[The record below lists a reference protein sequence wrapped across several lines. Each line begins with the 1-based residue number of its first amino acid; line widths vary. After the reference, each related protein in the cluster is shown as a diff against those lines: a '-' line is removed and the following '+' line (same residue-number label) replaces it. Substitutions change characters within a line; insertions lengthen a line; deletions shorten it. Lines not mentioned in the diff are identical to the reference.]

1 MHTEKKAYELG
12 QIIAFHNAGLIG
24 QEKVGML
31 LEKVA
36 KGNPPWEAA
45 WDAEWSAKQK
55 LHNAE
60 ENARH
65 AEERARNKAHPP
77 RKHVADTY
85 ENPVE
90 VDWDAKR
97 EALKKELR
105 AESDKRRDT
114 ATRKAFRDA
123 RATNQAARESSEAVS
138 GTEDVFKNLGKHK
151 GKIIGG
157 TLGAGALLGGT
168 IGAGLGS
175 WSDEPGSVARGGMTG
190 MGAGAGTGAG
200 LLGSGALMS
209 SILKSHAAAEAA
221 GKAPGGMYGR
231 GIAALAL
238 PIAGMF
244 GGGALGHW
252 AGNKA
257 TGHTDTAAPRR

>member
-1 MHTEKKAYELG
+1 MYTNLDSGETDMHTEKKAYKLG

-36 KGNPPWEAA
+36 EIPE
-45 WDAEWSAKQK
+45 DY
-55 LHNAE
+55 AE
-60 ENARH
+60 EFADRMRRG
-65 AEERARNKAHPP
+65 AERA
-77 RKHVADTY
+77 
-85 ENPVE
+85 E
-90 VDWDAKR
+90 
-97 EALKKELR
+97 R
-105 AESDKRRDT
+105 AGTGEKVV
-114 ATRKAFRDA
+114 
-123 RATNQAARESSEAVS
+123 SEA
-138 GTEDVFKNLGKHK
+138 EDVFKNLGKHK

-200 LLGSGALMS
+200 LLGSGALVANLLRS
-209 SILKSHAAAEAA
+209 AEAAEATGKIPGRLGTY
-221 GKAPGGMYGR
+221 GKA
-231 GIAALAL
+231 IAALGL
-238 PIAGMF
+238 PIAGMV

>member
-36 KGNPPWEAA
+36 EIPE
-45 WDAEWSAKQK
+45 DY
-55 LHNAE
+55 AE
-60 ENARH
+60 EFADRMRRGT
-65 AEERARNKAHPP
+65 ERA
-77 RKHVADTY
+77 
-85 ENPVE
+85 E
-90 VDWDAKR
+90 
-97 EALKKELR
+97 R
-105 AESDKRRDT
+105 AGTGEKMV
-114 ATRKAFRDA
+114 
-123 RATNQAARESSEAVS
+123 SEA
-138 GTEDVFKNLGKHK
+138 EDVFKNLGKHK

-257 TGHTDTAAPRR
+257 TGHTDAAAPRR